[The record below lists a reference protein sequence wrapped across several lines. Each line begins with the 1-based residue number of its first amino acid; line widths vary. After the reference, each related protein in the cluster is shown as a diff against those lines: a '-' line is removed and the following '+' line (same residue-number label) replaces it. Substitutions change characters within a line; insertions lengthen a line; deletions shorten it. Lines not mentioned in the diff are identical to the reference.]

1 MGLVFFLVFPCCG
14 LMKAQA
20 TDQIREPAVAG
31 SFYPADPGE
40 LQRMVDTFLA
50 GGKKG
55 PLPGTLRALVVPHA
69 GYVFSGG
76 VAASGYNQINPDHPY
91 QRVFILASS
100 HHLEF
105 GKASV
110 YVRGDYRMPLGTV
123 VVDRE
128 VSAALA
134 KNREFF
140 TDDPEAHFQEHSV
153 EVQLPFLQTVLRK
166 PFKIV
171 PIVLG
176 TQEPSVCRGIA
187 DALKPYFTADNLF
200 VVSSDFSHYPAY
212 EDAQKADAATAEA
225 FCSGSP
231 TRFLEALQDNDRRRI
246 PNLVTSM
253 CAWPAGL
260 TLLFLAEGTPGLK
273 FTRIDFLNSGDIE
286 TYGDKSRVVG
296 YNAIAVSEEAAAAE
310 PEFELSAADR
320 TALLRLAR
328 QTIESA
334 VRTGD
339 VPELKPQDYG
349 PALTERAGAF
359 VTLRENGEL
368 RGCIG
373 MFEPIMPL
381 YEVVQQMAVASSI
394 KDTRF
399 SPVRPGEL
407 KDIQIEISVLTP
419 RRKIKDVREIRLGK
433 DGIYIQ
439 KGFQN
444 GTFLPQVATET
455 GWTLEEFLG
464 HCAQDKAG
472 LGWNEWKQ
480 ADVYV
485 FEAIIFEEPAR

>member
-1 MGLVFFLVFPCCG
+1 
-14 LMKAQA
+14 
-20 TDQIREPAVAG
+20 
-31 SFYPADPGE
+31 
-40 LQRMVDTFLA
+40 
-50 GGKKG
+50 
-55 PLPGTLRALVVPHA
+55 
-69 GYVFSGG
+69 
-76 VAASGYNQINPDHPY
+76 
-91 QRVFILASS
+91 
-100 HHLEF
+100 
-105 GKASV
+105 
-110 YVRGDYRMPLGTV
+110 
-123 VVDRE
+123 
-128 VSAALA
+128 
-134 KNREFF
+134 
-140 TDDPEAHFQEHSV
+140 
-153 EVQLPFLQTVLRK
+153 
-166 PFKIV
+166 
-171 PIVLG
+171 
-176 TQEPSVCRGIA
+176 
-187 DALKPYFTADNLF
+187 
-200 VVSSDFSHYPAY
+200 
-212 EDAQKADAATAEA
+212 
-225 FCSGSP
+225 
-231 TRFLEALQDNDRRRI
+231 
-246 PNLVTSM
+246 M

>member
-1 MGLVFFLVFPCCG
+1 MTSQT
-14 LMKAQA
+14 A
-20 TDQIREPAVAG
+20 DQIREPAVAG
-31 SFYPADPGE
+31 SFYPDNPDE
-40 LQRMVDTFLA
+40 LRKTVAAFLA
-50 GGKKG
+50 AGKKG
-55 PLPGTLRALVVPHA
+55 PLAGTLRALVVPHA
-69 GYVFSGG
+69 GYVFSGE
-76 VAASGYNQINPDHPY
+76 VAASGYNQINPDRPY

-100 HHLEF
+100 HRLDM

-110 YVRGDYRMPLGTV
+110 YVRGDYRTPLGMIA
-123 VVDRE
+123 VDRE

-153 EVQLPFLQTVLRK
+153 EVQLPFLQTVLK
-166 PFKIV
+166 NPFKIV

-176 TQEPSVCRGIA
+176 TQEASVCRGIA
-187 DALKPYFTADNLF
+187 DALKPYFTAENLF

-231 TRFLEALQDNDRRRI
+231 ARFLQTLRDNDRRRV
-246 PNLVTSM
+246 PGLLTSM

-260 TLLFLAEGTPGLK
+260 TLLFLVEGNPGLK
-273 FTRIDFLNSGDIE
+273 FSRIDYQNSGDIKP
-286 TYGDKSRVVG
+286 YGDKSRVVG
-296 YNAIAVSEEAAAAE
+296 YNAIAVSETAA
-310 PEFELSAADR
+310 PSFELSAADR
-320 TALLRLAR
+320 TELLRIAR
-328 QTIESA
+328 QTIESL
-334 VRTGD
+334 VRSGD
-339 VPELKPQDYG
+339 IPKVEPKAFG
-349 PALTERAGAF
+349 PALKERAGAF

-373 MFEPIMPL
+373 MFEPILPL
-381 YEVVQQMAVASSI
+381 YEVVQQMAVASS
-394 KDTRF
+394 TRDGRF
-399 SPVRPGEL
+399 APVRPGEL
-407 KDIQIEISVLTP
+407 KDIRIEISVLTP
-419 RRKIKDVREIRLGK
+419 RRKIKDIREIRLGK

-472 LGWNEWKQ
+472 LDWNGWKQ
-480 ADVYV
+480 ADIYV